1 MSVTCKL
8 ACYILT
14 VKLEIDRCVIFPY
27 HVYFCTLIYSHRL
40 PSLITKKNHWDQIIY
55 VGGVGFLC
63 CALQRAFEM
72 FVARQLKAF
81 FHSTRIESHWVLRR
95 IRPQI
100 RWRRWISTFVRRIVI
115 DYRSIG
121 VACIRIKR
129 IVERR
134 HIRGAFSSFLVVR
147 RVK

>member
-1 MSVTCKL
+1 MLYINCKTRDRPLCNFSVSCVFLYFNIL
-8 ACYILT
+8 A
-14 VKLEIDRCVIFPY
+14 
-27 HVYFCTLIYSHRL
+27 
-40 PSLITKKNHWDQIIY
+40 SLAVANYKKNHWDQIIY